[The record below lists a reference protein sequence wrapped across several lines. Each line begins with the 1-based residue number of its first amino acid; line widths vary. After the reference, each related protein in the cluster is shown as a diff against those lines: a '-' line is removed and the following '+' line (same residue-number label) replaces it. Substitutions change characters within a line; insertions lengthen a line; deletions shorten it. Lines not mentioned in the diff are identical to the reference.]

1 MDHFIQK
8 KIIHINQSIL
18 FNLRDPIPPEIMEN
32 INSTLLSMTFNIKS
46 SDLID
51 FFKVYIYLFQNEVT
65 LCFSNKIPLTIN
77 KIFSQYDLF
86 LSDNDDKPTESPK
99 KRKINIS
106 ENTNEIKKS
115 NNIIDKI
122 PLSQKRLFRS
132 NVVKIKKIKTKNN
145 K

>member
-51 FFKVYIYLFQNEVT
+51 FFKVYIY
-65 LCFSNKIPLTIN
+65 FS
-77 KIFSQYDLF
+77 
-86 LSDNDDKPTESPK
+86 E
-99 KRKINIS
+99 
-106 ENTNEIKKS
+106 
-115 NNIIDKI
+115 
-122 PLSQKRLFRS
+122 
-132 NVVKIKKIKTKNN
+132 
-145 K
+145 